1 MRGTDSDVKMWVI
14 LSDIASDPSVSEHT
28 LFRSIIDFRRY
39 CARRLRR
46 LRKKLG
52 LSKAKG
58 RNSLSEELL
67 PTAEHV
73 IIPFMLAER
82 AWARAMEL
90 KGNALE
96 GPYKNSRTGVGH
108 RRSRQWLTK
117 AASYGTVTR
126 ALCTNLGDK
135 TLVQECAA
143 YTCWL
148 EGLDLEMKGEYG
160 RAAVALE
167 RSCVVYK
174 CLAER
179 AKPGLEHDA
188 FRQRAINCQMGIQRC
203 AFAGDGGCSIRADH
217 HHHLA
222 VSTINNET
230 GESTAAILN
239 WCGQSLRVTEKV
251 QQRLLTC
258 GMEQQP
264 DAKGVIRTSSGGETG
279 LCYEISGAPANTGVA
294 LNETQYARKLQQLED
309 LSRSVCDVELV
320 SPAVPKGDRI
330 VENNK
335 PLELMTARISYE
347 KLDLLYQR
355 CDSAVADRA
364 SAWRR
369 NALEA
374 AESLVLGGISDSK
387 LARMPDDVLYLYE
400 NLIQVT
406 TGMSSLAGVRD
417 GHDEVLAEVLDARAA
432 ALRAYKCHYL
442 AETFSVRASL
452 APNAFALFHHASH
465 LADCALLEAEACEVP
480 QMGQEM
486 AHLSDASRASTSR
499 LKAARVMKS
508 NHNGDCQIRGGS
520 FSTTS
525 TLLGHL
531 EIHPGY
537 DDVKSS
543 LATIMVRPR
552 AVLCKPLLFNI
563 AHNKLDLPS
572 FQLRASKIS
581 SQGLFGWFRR

>member
-1 MRGTDSDVKMWVI
+1 MARNRRPRNRDELRTLESHARSRPTTKYGCDVAARAVEMLWTDSDVKMWVI

-90 KGNALE
+90 KGNPLE
-96 GPYKNSRTGVGH
+96 GAYKNSRT
-108 RRSRQWLTK
+108 
-117 AASYGTVTR
+117 
-126 ALCTNLGDK
+126 
-135 TLVQECAA
+135 
-143 YTCWL
+143 
-148 EGLDLEMKGEYG
+148 
-160 RAAVALE
+160 
-167 RSCVVYK
+167 
-174 CLAER
+174 
-179 AKPGLEHDA
+179 
-188 FRQRAINCQMGIQRC
+188 
-203 AFAGDGGCSIRADH
+203 GDGGCSIRTDH

-264 DAKGVIRTSSGGETG
+264 DAKGV
-279 LCYEISGAPANTGVA
+279 A

-309 LSRSVCDVELV
+309 LSRSLCDVELV

-508 NHNGDCQIRGGS
+508 NHNGDCQIRGPS
-520 FSTTS
+520 FASHSCS
-525 TLLGHL
+525 TLP
-531 EIHPGY
+531 I
-537 DDVKSS
+537 
-543 LATIMVRPR
+543 T
-552 AVLCKPLLFNI
+552 N
-563 AHNKLDLPS
+563 
-572 FQLRASKIS
+572 
-581 SQGLFGWFRR
+581 